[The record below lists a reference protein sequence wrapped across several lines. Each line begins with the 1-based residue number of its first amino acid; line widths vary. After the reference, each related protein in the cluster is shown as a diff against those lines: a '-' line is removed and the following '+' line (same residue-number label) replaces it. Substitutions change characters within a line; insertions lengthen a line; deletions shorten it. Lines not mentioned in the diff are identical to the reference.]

1 MESVL
6 YTAAVIFVAYFVRG
20 IAGFGSGLVAI
31 PLLLLVHPINVVV
44 PVVIALDF
52 LGSLAQGLKNRDK
65 ICWSEIFPLL
75 PFTLIGCGVAL
86 MLFKTADTGTLTSA
100 LAIFIIIFAI
110 YQLLPLPELK
120 GSKIWSV
127 PAGLLGGLVG
137 TLFGTGGPFYMI
149 YLSVRGLDKAQLRS
163 SFATYFFVDGTIRL
177 AGFALIGLLNTQ
189 VFLFLLKCLP
199 VAAIAL
205 FVGGK
210 AHVTISNQTFKFF
223 ISLILVYSGYRLL
236 TS

>member
-1 MESVL
+1 MENVL
-6 YTAAVIFVAYFVRG
+6 YTAVVIFVAYFVRG

-31 PLLLLVHPINVVV
+31 PLLLLVHPLNIVV

-65 ICWSEIFPLL
+65 ICWREITPLL

-86 MLFKTADTGTLTSA
+86 LLFKTADITTLTTA
-100 LAIFIIIFAI
+100 LAIFIILFAI

-120 GSKIWSV
+120 GSKIWSI

-149 YLSVRGLDKAQLRS
+149 YLSVRGLDKTQLRS

-177 AGFALIGLLNTQ
+177 AGFALIGLLNTH

-199 VAAIAL
+199 VAALAL

-236 TS
+236 TN

>member
-1 MESVL
+1 MESAF

-31 PLLLLVHPINVVV
+31 PLLVLVHPLNIVV

-52 LGSLAQGLKNRDK
+52 LGSLAQGLKNREK
-65 ICWSEIFPLL
+65 IRWTEIAPLL

-86 MLFKTADTGTLTSA
+86 ALFKTADISTLTSA
-100 LAIFIIIFAI
+100 LAVFIMLFAI
-110 YQLLPLPELK
+110 YQLLPLPELR
-120 GSKIWSV
+120 GSKLWSV

-149 YLSVRGLDKAQLRS
+149 YLSLRGLDKAELRS
-163 SFATYFFVDGTIRL
+163 SFATYFFVDGTIRIV
-177 AGFALIGLLNTQ
+177 GFALIGLLNTQ